1 MSDPWSQA
9 TSLILGAPRDKSPFL
24 PDPQC
29 APQNLLYIPA
39 KALKEKCFS
48 INFFFFFY
56 ILTKN
61 SLQFSSVAQSCLA
74 LYDPLDCSMPGFPV
88 HRQFPELAKT
98 HVYQVSDA
106 IQPSHPLSVPFSFY
120 LQSFPSSGSFPRN
133 QFFTSGDQSIGD
145 SASPS
150 VLPKNILD

>member
-1 MSDPWSQA
+1 MPHK
-9 TSLILGAPRDKSPFL
+9 TYFTFL
-24 PDPQC
+24 QEH
-29 APQNLLYIPA
+29 
-39 KALKEKCFS
+39 LKRSAFQLT
-48 INFFFFFY
+48 FFFFFY

-74 LYDPLDCSMPGFPV
+74 LYDPMDCSMPGFPV

-133 QFFTSGDQSIGD
+133 QFFTSGDQSIGV

-150 VLPKNILD
+150 VLPKNILDWFPLGLTSWISLHPRDSQ